1 MGSGVLV
8 MTASEVSWLATCSS
22 IPPQR
27 CNGQRR
33 ASHDRVRGV
42 IVSDVLVMTAFDV

>member
-1 MGSGVLV
+1 M
-8 MTASEVSWLATCSS
+8 
-22 IPPQR
+22 

-42 IVSDVLVMTAFDV
+42 IVSGVLVMSASGVMVNDVLVMTASEVY